1 MADAYAA
8 FLLAARVTGD
18 VRVRACGVCGAGAFR
33 RVHRRQ
39 RHSRACRERACRR
52 RACCRRA
59 CCKRACCKRAFASGT
74 ETSRVAPESR
84 A

>member
-18 VRVRACGVCGAGAFR
+18 VRVRAYGVCGAGAFR

-52 RACCRRA
+52 RACC
-59 CCKRACCKRAFASGT
+59 KRAFASGT